1 MPREIEFFALGLP
14 VAQGSKK
21 VVPTMAGPRS
31 REANE
36 KKLKPWR
43 NDVRSA
49 AHEAM
54 QGESP
59 LLGPV
64 QVRMTFVFPRPK
76 SHYGTG
82 KNAGVLKTRAPLH
95 RTSAPDLDKLIRA
108 VGDAMTGV
116 VLRDDAQICSI
127 EAHKVNGEIPGVWV
141 SLIALF

>member
-14 VAQGSKK
+14 VAQGSKNPWGGESAK
-21 VVPTMAGPRS
+21 G
-31 REANE
+31 
-36 KKLKPWR
+36 LKPWR
-43 NDVRSA
+43 QDIRKA
-49 AHEAM
+49 ALEAM
-54 QGESP
+54 EGEPPTLS
-59 LLGPV
+59 PV

-116 VLRDDAQICSI
+116 VVRDDAQICSI